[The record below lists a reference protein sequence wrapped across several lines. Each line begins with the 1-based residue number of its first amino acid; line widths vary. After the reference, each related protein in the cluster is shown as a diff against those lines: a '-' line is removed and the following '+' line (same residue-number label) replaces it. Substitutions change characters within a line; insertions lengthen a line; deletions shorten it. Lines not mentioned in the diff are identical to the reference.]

1 MWRLE
6 DLNSA
11 MEAVQSAR
19 IGVNEAARQFKVP
32 CTTLRR
38 KLKSGGTKTN
48 RLGPPAVLG
57 DENEKK
63 IVAHIIKTQNRGFA
77 PTRSMARSMAY
88 HLAEQL
94 KIKHSFNKENEK
106 AGFDWLKSFLRRNPH
121 LSVRK
126 SEGVSLARV
135 RGMNEKDISDYF
147 KLLGNILEEHDL
159 FSKPGHLY
167 NMDETGLQL
176 NNKTEYVIAR
186 KGSKNVAAVTS
197 GEKGETITVISC
209 CNAEENWNWWNGI
222 IGKES
227 PVVCGLGVAESFEK
241 PQKQSCETVPEG
253 DSEGIVNKSQSTSDH
268 VTATTSKEASGKRKR
283 VTGNNISTEN
293 VSAVKQEKLTLQ
305 VEYLKLKNYRTKLE
319 ILKLEQEL
327 KLPASEFT
335 ATLPQYNYETENDSS
350 VEVLEYAEMNDVIL
364 LCLPSHTT
372 QFLQPLDRAFFK
384 ALKSHY
390 NAACN
395 SFLRTNPT
403 RSTGIF
409 PFNPDSI
416 PDYAFLGKSGV
427 TTGSANTEIDVFESY
442 TDTNVNQSNTAV
454 QPADKD
460 APTTNKKKH
469 LEKSW
474 TSFLP
479 SLAHLRKKAET
490 LAKKERKVQQVQTNA
505 KKINRDRR
513 NSDISSDSDISVILE
528 NDSSSGTECENECVG
543 CGEDYKK
550 TVSREDWLQCVGC
563 HRWLHEG
570 CTSFTNHCLRCG
582 RKYSL

>member
-1 MWRLE
+1 MPTFYNRKGNCSRGMWRLE

-63 IVAHIIKTQNRGFA
+63 NVAHIIKMQNRGFA
-77 PTRSMARSMAY
+77 PTRSMVRSMAY

-126 SEGVSLARV
+126 SEGVSLARG
-135 RGMNEKDISDYF
+135 RNRLATQS
-147 KLLGNILEEHDL
+147 
-159 FSKPGHLY
+159 
-167 NMDETGLQL
+167 
-176 NNKTEYVIAR
+176 KTEYVIAR

-209 CNAEENWNWWNGI
+209 CNAEGTFI
-222 IGKES
+222 PPICIFKGKNMKKEYEDGMPPGAKVYMS
-227 PVVCGLGVAESFEK
+227 EKSAYISATLFLRWLQSEFVSRKPKGPVVLILDG
-241 PQKQSCETVPEG
+241 
-253 DSEGIVNKSQSTSDH
+253 H
-268 VTATTSKEASGKRKR
+268 ASHC
-283 VTGNNISTEN
+283 
-293 VSAVKQEKLTLQ
+293 
-305 VEYLKLKNYRTKLE
+305 
-319 ILKLEQEL
+319 
-327 KLPASEFT
+327 
-335 ATLPQYNYETENDSS
+335 SS
-350 VEVLEYAEMNDVIL
+350 VEVLEYAEINDVIL

-403 RSTGIF
+403 RSINRLQFGKLLADAWEKAATVKNAVSAFRSTGIF

-416 PDYAFLGKSGV
+416 PDYAFLDKSGV

-460 APTTNKKKH
+460 TPTTNKKETPGKI
-469 LEKSW
+469 LDVISPVPS
-474 TSFLP
+474 TSKVNEVRKR
-479 SLAHLRKKAET
+479 SRQLAQVLTSAENISKRKEFARKKAET
-490 LAKKERKVQQVQTNA
+490 LAKKERKAQLVQANE
-505 KKINRDRR
+505 KKNQKR
-513 NSDISSDSDISVILE
+513 
-528 NDSSSGTECENECVG
+528 
-543 CGEDYKK
+543 
-550 TVSREDWLQCVGC
+550 
-563 HRWLHEG
+563 
-570 CTSFTNHCLRCG
+570 
-582 RKYSL
+582 